1 MINVYNKQRQKVAVL
16 QNAFDVTETI
26 KINAVSELSFSLP
39 STDEKAALC
48 QPYFYVRYGNDG
60 DLYRIISAETD
71 ESDVSVTVY
80 SCEHVIA
87 TLIDKVLFG
96 THITGGIDVY
106 TVDVIAEAIAGQNDW
121 ALGECDFSFQYEYG
135 WENENLL
142 GALFSVPEL
151 FVDPYVWKFNTNVY
165 PWTVS
170 LKRIDDS
177 ITPQYY
183 LRAKKNI
190 LSSTNGA
197 DSAQICTRLYL
208 LGAGEGVNQVTVS
221 SINGGLPYIQN
232 DDAIAQYGVIER
244 IFVDSSFDEPASLLE
259 RGRALLA
266 GYSSPQY
273 SRSFSAIDLYPL
285 TNDVLDKAI
294 VGNVVKLEDGTK
306 TYITQVQYN
315 RDVPGDMDLTLSTSP
330 ADIADSIA
338 DLADRQRIESV
349 YSQGATQIYAQ
360 SVQANATYDHGAA
373 LNFYIP
379 KDMKY
384 INFVNVKIKMSAFR
398 SYTSVTEG
406 GGGSTQTSSSGGGT
420 SKSTDSSPSSSDNVT
435 SESGGGS
442 TVSSTYTTPS
452 IGVGTGATD
461 WSVGEQESGTQMTS
475 VDGHRHTM
483 YAHGHKLT
491 VLGGSHSHNV
501 SIPSHTHNVRVTV
514 PAHSHGFS
522 VPSHTHSVSIPAH
535 SHNIKPGIF
544 SGGSSSSAGIYVNG
558 TLKQTMGTSGELDI
572 TELLLGTDGKIARGT
587 WHEIEVVPNNQA
599 YITIDLFVK
608 GFIQSRGG
616 STY

>member
-1 MINVYNKQRQKVAVL
+1 MINVYNKNRQKVAVL

-96 THITGGIDVY
+96 THIVGGIEVP
-106 TVDVIAEAIAGQNDW
+106 TADVINGVLAGQSDW
-121 ALGECDFSFQYEYG
+121 VLGECDFSFQYEYAL
-135 WENENLL
+135 ENENLL

-165 PWTVS
+165 PWVVS

-177 ITPQYY
+177 ITPQCY

-273 SRSFSAIDLYPL
+273 SRSFSVIDLYPL
-285 TNDVLDKAI
+285 TNDALDKAV
-294 VGNVVKLEDGTK
+294 VGNIVKLEDGTK

-406 GGGSTQTSSSGGGT
+406 GGGSTQTSSGGGG
-420 SKSTDSSPSSSDNVT
+420 STQTSSSSGDASLSTT
-435 SESGGGS
+435 SASGGGS
-442 TVSSTYTTPS
+442 TQTSGNAVSSGS
-452 IGVGTGATD
+452 
-461 WSVGEQESGTQMTS
+461 S
-475 VDGHRHTM
+475 
-483 YAHGHKLT
+483 T
-491 VLGGSHSHNV
+491 VLGSTSLDVTYPSDTSRHYHSVYDTSIKDHIHSV
-501 SIPSHTHNVRVTV
+501 VIPSHTHSVSVSV
-514 PAHSHGFS
+514 PAHTHDVS
-522 VPSHTHSVSIPAH
+522 VPEHTHSVSIPAH
-535 SHNIKPGIF
+535 THNIKPGIF

-608 GFIQSRGG
+608 GFVQSRGG